1 MPGEFC
7 EHGKIWTIC
16 NKCGKDVIKKAKQE
30 QKAKP
35 PEADEAPKKVDR
47 EVKPPPKEP
56 KPTKYESGG
65 A

>member
-16 NKCGKDVIKKAKQE
+16 NKCGKDVIKKAKKE

-35 PEADEAPKKVDR
+35 PEPEEAPKKVER
-47 EVKPPPKEP
+47 QVKPPPKEP
-56 KPTKYESGG
+56 KPTKYESGR
-65 A
+65 